1 MHDRGDTLNTEPE
14 IMYDK
19 NLNTMDEEELKAL
32 RHFLFDERIALIN
45 ERRAQEEFYEK
56 FMAER
61 LSFREEMKQLNS
73 KILSERKR
81 LKDEQAFF
89 DKKLSILQ
97 NGFASLEMDRK
108 AFQREKAA
116 FEKKVQE
123 SQNNIRGDMRITA
136 GMFAGVTSYLA
147 LRKRYKE
154 LLRIFHPDNL
164 DGDNNMALLIKE
176 EYERIKERF

>member
-1 MHDRGDTLNTEPE
+1 MDASPE
-14 IMYDK
+14 SLYDK

-32 RHFLFDERIALIN
+32 RHFLFEERIALIN

-56 FMAER
+56 FMEER

-73 KILSERKR
+73 KVLSERKR

-89 DKKLSILQ
+89 DKKLAILQ

-108 AFQREKAA
+108 AFQREKDTY
-116 FEKKVQE
+116 EKKYQSLKNE
-123 SQNNIRGDMRITA
+123 ISGDTIVSS
-136 GMFAGVTSYLA
+136 GLFSGVSSYLA

-154 LLRIFHPDNL
+154 LIRIFHPDNL

-176 EYERIKERF
+176 EYEKLREKF

>member
-1 MHDRGDTLNTEPE
+1 MDSEYESL
-14 IMYDK
+14 YDK
-19 NLNTMDEEELKAL
+19 NLNTMSEEELKAL
-32 RHFLFDERIALIN
+32 RHFLFEERIALIN

-56 FMAER
+56 FMEER

-73 KILSERKR
+73 KVLEERKR
-81 LKDEQAFF
+81 LKDEQSFF

-108 AFQREKAA
+108 AFQREKDAYENKIKSLKYEINGETVVSSG
-116 FEKKVQE
+116 F
-123 SQNNIRGDMRITA
+123 
-136 GMFAGVTSYLA
+136 FAGVNSYLA

-164 DGDNNMALLIKE
+164 DGDNNMALMIKE
-176 EYERIKERF
+176 EYERIKEKF

>member
-1 MHDRGDTLNTEPE
+1 MDTNAESL
-14 IMYDK
+14 YDK
-19 NLNTMDEEELKAL
+19 NLNTMNEDELKAL
-32 RHFLFDERIALIN
+32 RHFLFEERIALIN
-45 ERRAQEEFYEK
+45 ERRAQQEFYEK
-56 FMAER
+56 FMEER

-73 KILSERKR
+73 KVLSERKR

-89 DKKLSILQ
+89 DKKLAILQ

-108 AFQREKAA
+108 ALQREKEAY
-116 FEKKVQE
+116 EKKSKSLRNE
-123 SQNNIRGDMRITA
+123 IRGETVISS
-136 GMFAGVTSYLA
+136 GLFAGVESYLA

-176 EYERIKERF
+176 EYEKLRERF